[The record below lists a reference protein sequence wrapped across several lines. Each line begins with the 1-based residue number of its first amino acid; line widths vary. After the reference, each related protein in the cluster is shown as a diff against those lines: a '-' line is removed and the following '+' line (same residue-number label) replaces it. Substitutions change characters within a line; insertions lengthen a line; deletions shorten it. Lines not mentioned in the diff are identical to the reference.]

1 MRKYRKMR
9 RPTRRKSA
17 IRRRARRPTKGKS
30 TEVKYLTLTQQD
42 IPSQIAYSP
51 ATASLFQEQH
61 VFSDHLAYIDQGT
74 NRDQRVGSKIYVKFA
89 TFHLWTWACPE
100 SFAQYVDNYHI
111 RCIVSNTGNTRVA
124 AGNNIA
130 NYFGSLE
137 KRNINGLINR
147 SNVTV
152 YHDKIYKVSGSASN
166 NNPESPD
173 NILGVSRRISFTVP
187 IGHLVDYVNDSV
199 IVRNDR
205 DYICLM
211 LIVGCPGM
219 SVETNALQICCTDMT
234 IRYYFTDA

>member
-9 RPTRRKSA
+9 RPMRRKSA
-17 IRRRARRPTKGKS
+17 IRRRTRRPNKGKS
-30 TEVKYLTLTQQD
+30 TEVKYITLSQQD
-42 IPSQIAYSP
+42 IPSQIEYS
-51 ATASLFQEQH
+51 AASASLFASQH

-100 SFAQYVDNYHI
+100 SFAQDVDNYFL

-124 AGNNIA
+124 AASNLPI
-130 NYFGSLE
+130 YFGSLE

-152 YHDKIYKVSGSASN
+152 YHDKMYKISGASSI
-166 NNPESPD
+166 NNPQSPE
-173 NILGVSRRISFTVP
+173 NVLGNCRRISFTVP
-187 IGHLVDYVNDSV
+187 IGHIVDYVNDSV
-199 IVRNDR
+199 VVRNDR

-211 LIVGCPGM
+211 LIVGCAGM
-219 SVETNALQICCTDMT
+219 SGASNGVQMCCTDMT

>member
-1 MRKYRKMR
+1 MR
-9 RPTRRKSA
+9 RKPPTRRR
-17 IRRRARRPTKGKS
+17 IRRLNKGKS

-42 IPSQIAYSP
+42 IPSQITYSP
-51 ATASLFQEQH
+51 ATATLFAEQH

-100 SFAQYVDNYHI
+100 SFEQDVDNYYL
-111 RCIVSNTGNTRVA
+111 RCIVSNTGNTRIA
-124 AGNNIA
+124 AGA
-130 NYFGSLE
+130 VVPNYFGSLE

-147 SNVTV
+147 SNITV
-152 YHDKIYKVSGSASN
+152 YHDKIYKVSGAAAIT
-166 NNPESPD
+166 NPESPS
-173 NILGVSRRISFTVP
+173 NITGNSRRISFTVP
-187 IGHLVDYVNDSV
+187 IGHLVDYINDSV

-219 SVETNALQICCTDMT
+219 SMETNSMQMCCTDMT